1 MAFSFPLAAK
11 SLYVFI
17 PTEIRANVMQEK
29 MGSFCSGIDITVFG
43 RAKDFHRQVNA
54 NPPSAILSLEPVVKY
69 SKAFN
74 TVLTGRKNGFETEG
88 YVLVSIDKQLELAS
102 IAGKKIGVVDLL
114 GRKPMA
120 EFITNLF
127 KTKIQLKRVTKVED
141 LLPLITFGSVDG
153 IFISESIYSQLKL
166 KSNLNLVETKPGIKL
181 GLASAAIDS
190 SNDRDVIQCIAAF
203 DTKLNTI
210 LGVDEWRLL

>member
-1 MAFSFPLAAK
+1 M
-11 SLYVFI
+11 
-17 PTEIRANVMQEK
+17 
-29 MGSFCSGIDITVFG
+29 
-43 RAKDFHRQVNA
+43 
-54 NPPSAILSLEPVVKY
+54 
-69 SKAFN
+69 
-74 TVLTGRKNGFETEG
+74 
-88 YVLVSIDKQLELAS
+88 
-102 IAGKKIGVVDLL
+102 
-114 GRKPMA
+114 
-120 EFITNLF
+120 
-127 KTKIQLKRVTKVED
+127 ED